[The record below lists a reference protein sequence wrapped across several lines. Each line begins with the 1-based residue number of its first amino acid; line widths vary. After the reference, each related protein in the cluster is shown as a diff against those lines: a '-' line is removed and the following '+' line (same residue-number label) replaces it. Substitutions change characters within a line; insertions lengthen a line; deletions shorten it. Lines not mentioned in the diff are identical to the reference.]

1 MKILHTS
8 DWHLGKKLE
17 GYSRISEQEKFL
29 ENLLKI
35 AEGEEV
41 DMVLVAGDIYDVP
54 NPPSDAERLFY
65 SGIKKLAN
73 GGRRPVVIIPGN
85 HDSAERLAAS
95 SPLAREMGILI
106 FEKPF
111 EKKDTGSYG
120 EYQVVSS
127 VKGGVEIEVS
137 GKRVYIYALPYP
149 GEKALGE
156 RFTGTGDSD
165 EQLSY
170 SKRIGEILQNGMDEK
185 PQGIPGIIMTHVFM
199 TGSSGDGDE
208 RSIELGGSMAVNL
221 GDLPDADYIALGH
234 IHRPMCFEKKRAVYP
249 GSPIEYR
256 VSENRYPKKVYTAVL
271 NGGLDTEI
279 KGIEVENYKPIKRY
293 CIEGIENAIEKSEFL
308 KGKEEWIYLEIDTDR
323 PLDSNEVR
331 AIKANKNV
339 IEIIPK
345 IRWES
350 NGSFEINEYTP
361 ENITTAFK
369 NFYKK
374 NRNSEPS
381 KEVMDIFMKITGE
394 VE

>member
-17 GYSRISEQEKFL
+17 GYSRISEQEKFMD
-29 ENLLKI
+29 NLVKI
-35 AEGEEV
+35 ADGEDV
-41 DMVLVAGDIYDVP
+41 DMVLIAGDIYDVP
-54 NPPSDAERLFY
+54 NPPSDAEMLFY
-65 SGIKKLAN
+65 RGVKKLSDK
-73 GGRRPVVIIPGN
+73 GRRPVVIIPGN

-95 SPLAREMGILI
+95 SPLAREMGIII

-111 EKKDTGSYG
+111 EKKETGSYG
-120 EYQVVSS
+120 KYEVISS
-127 VKGGVEIEVS
+127 VEGGVEIEAS

-149 GEKALGE
+149 GEKSLGE
-156 RFTGTGDSD
+156 RFTGTRDSE
-165 EQLSY
+165 EQVSY
-170 SKRIGEILQNGMDEK
+170 SKRIGEILQNGINQK
-185 PQGIPGIIMTHVFM
+185 PHGIPGIIMTHIFL

-221 GDLPDADYIALGH
+221 RDLPDADYIALGH
-234 IHRPMCFEKKRAVYP
+234 IHRPMYFEKKRAVYP

-271 NGGLDTEI
+271 NGELDTEI
-279 KGIEVENYKPIKRY
+279 KSIEVENYKPIKRY
-293 CIEGIENAIEKSEFL
+293 CIEGIKNAIEKADSLQGE
-308 KGKEEWIYLEIDTDR
+308 EEWIYLEIDTDR
-323 PLDSNEVR
+323 PLDSSEVR

-345 IRWES
+345 VRWEAG
-350 NGSFEINEYTP
+350 NSFEINEYTA
-361 ENITTAFK
+361 ENIATAFK

-374 NRNSEPS
+374 NRNMEPS
-381 KEVMDIFMKITGE
+381 KEVMEVFMKITGE

>member
-17 GYSRISEQEKFL
+17 GYSRISEQEKFM
-29 ENLLKI
+29 ENLVRI

-65 SGIKKLAN
+65 RGVKKLSD
-73 GGRRPVVIIPGN
+73 GGKRPVVIIPGN
-85 HDSAERLAAS
+85 HDSADRLAAS
-95 SPLAREMGILI
+95 NPLSREMGIII

-111 EKKDTGSYG
+111 EKKETGVYG
-120 EYQVVSS
+120 EYKVVSS
-127 VKGGVEIEVS
+127 VKGGVEIDIS

-149 GEKALGE
+149 GEKSLGE
-156 RFTGTGDSD
+156 KFTGSEDTKK
-165 EQLSY
+165 QISY
-170 SKRIGEILQNGMDEK
+170 SKRIGEILQEGINEK
-185 PQGIPGIIMTHVFM
+185 PKGVPGVIMTHIFL

-221 GDLPDADYIALGH
+221 RDLPDADYIALGH
-234 IHRPMCFEKKRAVYP
+234 IHRAMYFEKKRAVYS

-271 NGGLDTEI
+271 NGELDTEI

-293 CIEGIENAIEKSEFL
+293 CIDGIEKAIEKSESL
-308 KGKEEWIYLEIDTDR
+308 QGKEEWIYLEIDTDR
-323 PLDSNEVR
+323 PLDSSEVR

-345 IRWES
+345 VRWET
-350 NGSFEINEYTP
+350 NNSFEINEYTP
-361 ENITTAFK
+361 ENITKAFK

-374 NRNSEPS
+374 NRNTEPS
-381 KEVMDIFMKITGE
+381 KEIMEVFMKITGE

>member
-17 GYSRISEQEKFL
+17 GYSRIPEQEKFM
-29 ENLLKI
+29 ENLVKI
-35 AEGEEV
+35 ADGEEV
-41 DMVLVAGDIYDVP
+41 DMILIAGDIYDVP

-65 SGIKKLAN
+65 RGIKKLSDN
-73 GGRRPVVIIPGN
+73 GKRPVVIIPGN

-95 SPLAREMGILI
+95 NPLAREMGVII

-111 EKKDTGSYG
+111 EKKETGAYG
-120 EYQVVSS
+120 EYHVVSS
-127 VKGGVEIEVS
+127 AEGGVEIDVS

-149 GEKALGE
+149 GEKSLGE
-156 RFTGTGDSD
+156 RFAGISDSED
-165 EQLSY
+165 QMSY
-170 SKRIGEILQNGMDEK
+170 SKRIGEILSQGIDQK
-185 PQGIPGIIMTHVFM
+185 PEGIPGIIMTHIFL

-221 GDLPDADYIALGH
+221 RDLPDADYIALGH
-234 IHRPMCFEKKRAVYP
+234 IHRPMYFEKKRAVYP

-271 NGGLDTEI
+271 NGGLETEI
-279 KGIEVENYKPIKRY
+279 KAIEVENYKPIKRY
-293 CIEGIENAIEKSEFL
+293 RIEGIENAIAKSDFL
-308 KGKEEWIYLEIDTDR
+308 QGEEEWIYLEIVTDR

-331 AIKANKNV
+331 SIKANKNV

-345 IRWES
+345 VMWEE
-350 NGSFEINEYTP
+350 NNSFEINEYTP

-381 KEVMDIFMKITGE
+381 KEVMEVFMKITGE